1 MYLYRGGKI
10 IGIIVNTHLQFPVFI
25 PPMDA
30 DWFSDEYTYLSEN
43 ELRFLVEGETDSRPA
58 GTLRADIDAKVEDL
72 DEYLANLINEV
83 IILHAEGYLDQ
94 NLALEDLSRF
104 HVTSEYGLPLTHM
117 LIGDFDHIHLGY
129 QFGHLVRTLYEDST
143 PTDSPQMVLFG
154 FAAALLADHPTE
166 DMYEDNKTEFQWDR
180 PRYHIKN
187 YDSHRQD
194 IIGLGNSY
202 ADLIENISYPD
213 VQSLVDPVREAIY
226 DEISHSTVPTKPLQ
240 KAFQNEI
247 KHSVSL
253 SEITDPV
260 DPAPGYAF
268 FEFTHGRNM
277 ETYDAFA
284 ALVED
289 DIQRINETSPGTL
302 EMRYVLQTIADS
314 DDPNLSVLQELKR
327 RFPKASGKKQQ
338 NVARVRNN
346 LLGKKGWKRQFIT
359 EGEDRYHLSP
369 YGKFVSTI
377 MFSDDSAHAVCHAHI
392 FDQWEHVTANQDEIE
407 PSLTEA
413 FETVDIPM
421 PDDDDSGEDTDVID
435 LDGEW

>member
-1 MYLYRGGKI
+1 
-10 IGIIVNTHLQFPVFI
+10 
-25 PPMDA
+25 MDA

-58 GTLRADIDAKVEDL
+58 GTLRADIDSKVEDL
-72 DEYLANLINEV
+72 DEYLANLIQEV
-83 IILHAEGYLDQ
+83 ALLHAEGYLDR
-94 NLALEDLSRF
+94 NLTWEDISSYDLDND
-104 HVTSEYGLPLTHM
+104 H
-117 LIGDFDHIHLGY
+117 LISPICYHGKDDHIYFGY
-129 QFGHLVRTLYEDST
+129 QMGHLARTLYEGT
-143 PTDSPQMVLFG
+143 APTDSSKMALFG
-154 FAAALLADHPTE
+154 FAAAFLTDHPIE
-166 DMYEDNKTEFQWDR
+166 KMYEAADTQSVEPLPHYYIMCSAPDTQWDSD
-180 PRYHIKN
+180 Y
-187 YDSHRQD
+187 STQD
-194 IIGLGNSY
+194 VVRLGDSY
-202 ADLIENISYPD
+202 ADLIEETS
-213 VQSLVDPVREAIY
+213 SRRVDYNVLWFDKVARNRIKG
-226 DEISHSTVPTKPLQ
+226 STVPTKPLQ
-240 KAFQNEI
+240 KALIEHFHDNDLNLPTLLDQNGHEAGFQFARF
-247 KHSVSL
+247 KDSKDL
-253 SEITDPV
+253 
-260 DPAPGYAF
+260 
-268 FEFTHGRNM
+268 